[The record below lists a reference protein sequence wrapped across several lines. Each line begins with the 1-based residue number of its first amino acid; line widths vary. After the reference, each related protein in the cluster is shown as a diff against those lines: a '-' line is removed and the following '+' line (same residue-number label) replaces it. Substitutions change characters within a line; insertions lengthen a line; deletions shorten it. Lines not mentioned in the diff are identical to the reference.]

1 MIARTFT
8 YVDYDGIERTETHHF
23 HLEQAEILKM
33 EMGVSGGMRKLL
45 QKIIDEKDS
54 KRLYEHFENLVQKS
68 YGVKS
73 NDGRRFDK
81 DPKLLDEFMQTP
93 VYSMLIMELAFDTD
107 KAIEF
112 TNGILPKALTEKKA

>member
-23 HLEQAEILKM
+23 HMEKAEILQM

-45 QKIIDEKDS
+45 QKIIDEKDG

-73 NDGRRFDK
+73 NDGRRFIK
-81 DPKLLDEFMQTP
+81 TPEVLAEFMQTP
-93 VYSMLIMELAFDTD
+93 AYSMLIMELAFDTD
-107 KAIEF
+107 KAVEF
-112 TNGILPKALTEKKA
+112 SNGILPKDLSEKKS